1 MYHKFIEVFS
11 WLENYVQNIRTLCLE
26 TTEQE
31 WWLLH
36 LKRVTFLDWKLRITL
51 ELKVLNFEE
60 ICQSLTGNIVWA
72 VGVWYC
78 FRRAYNYRKSN
89 YVDNTSKGS
98 KSVDNKKNDYDRGSA
113 QYMPPD
119 E

>member
-1 MYHKFIEVFS
+1 MVIVAFEACNFS
-11 WLENYVQNIRTLCLE
+11 GLKTKNLLRTE
-26 TTEQE
+26 
-31 WWLLH
+31 
-36 LKRVTFLDWKLRITL
+36 IS
-51 ELKVLNFEE
+51 ELKILNFGA
-60 ICQSLTGNIVWA
+60 ICQSLTGSIVWA

-78 FRRAYNYRKSN
+78 FRRACSYRKSN